1 MKILIKFD
9 TLNFIHR
16 NVKIIIFYWLLFILV
31 LLRSKS
37 INHYLL
43 YLKYDSGIDLINLI
57 FLIFNYTFNIFIIFY
72 VCSHHNYNLIT
83 RIKNKYIILSKIF
96 TSFNLILF
104 KRIIIILIT
113 FLYFNQIYN
122 PIESIIKE
130 ISFSLFVILLI
141 RKRWPMQLELK
152 NISKK
157 FKKNEVLNNISF
169 TISSGKI
176 IGFTGRNGSGKS
188 VLFKIIAKILEPS
201 DGQILTDKEKYE
213 TRVLIDGPS
222 FLSNLTGFENLKLLA
237 NIQKKITDEEIMFYV
252 KKLNLEKFINEKYSK
267 YSLGTKQKLG
277 IVQAL
282 MESPDMIIL
291 DEPFNGI
298 EKETIPIIKELLK
311 EEKQKNK
318 IILLASHI
326 ENDLNDLC
334 DEIFEVD
341 NGNVLKIK

>member
-1 MKILIKFD
+1 
-9 TLNFIHR
+9 
-16 NVKIIIFYWLLFILV
+16 
-31 LLRSKS
+31 
-37 INHYLL
+37 
-43 YLKYDSGIDLINLI
+43 
-57 FLIFNYTFNIFIIFY
+57 
-72 VCSHHNYNLIT
+72 
-83 RIKNKYIILSKIF
+83 
-96 TSFNLILF
+96 
-104 KRIIIILIT
+104 
-113 FLYFNQIYN
+113 
-122 PIESIIKE
+122 
-130 ISFSLFVILLI
+130 
-141 RKRWPMQLELK
+141 MQLELK

-169 TISSGKI
+169 TITSGKI

-237 NIQKKITDEEIMFYV
+237 NIQNKISDEEIMFYV
-252 KKLNLEKFINEKYSK
+252 KKLNLEKFINVKYSK

-282 MESPDMIIL
+282 MENPDMIVL

-298 EKETIPIIKELLK
+298 DFECTEELLK

-341 NGNVLKIK
+341 NGNILKIK